1 MSFRKLEKTDSKLIG
16 DFSSKHALEVIP
28 GPRAKFKYISVQSLA
43 RLLKEGQSNISEVVI
58 LDARYGY
65 EFNGGHIQN
74 AINISSEVRNFYI
87 GVTRLDSDIIPREV
101 MVEKWR
107 NPKWNNYS
115 KTKRTSILI
124 KDE

>member
-1 MSFRKLEKTDSKLIG
+1 MIG

-43 RLLKEGQSNISEVVI
+43 RLLKEGQSNIAEVVI

-74 AINISSEVRNFYI
+74 AINISSEVIPDFI
-87 GVTRLDSDIIPREV
+87 GSPILDKPQNDL
-101 MVEKWR
+101 KF
-107 NPKWNNYS
+107 
-115 KTKRTSILI
+115 
-124 KDE
+124 